1 MGTTE
6 HLHSPSAHGQEIHH
20 ETTDVNLTGI
30 TRLAIVSL
38 IVIVGILLFVLGFE
52 RVLAHF
58 FADTTPPAPLSER
71 AETGKD
77 RLPKSP
83 VMLQTDEPGVLRQ
96 LRSEEDV
103 ILNHYAW
110 VDKNQGVV
118 RIPIDR
124 ALDLIAKDPSLLAP
138 QGAAPAAAAPAAAA
152 QPAQTGATPQK

>member
-6 HLHSPSAHGQEIHH
+6 HPHTPSAHGQDIHH

-30 TRLAIVSL
+30 TRLAMGSL

-83 VMLQTDEPGVLRQ
+83 VVLQTDEPGVLRQ
-96 LRSEEDV
+96 LRTEEDA

-138 QGAAPAAAAPAAAA
+138 QGAAPAATPAPAA
-152 QPAQTGATPQK
+152 PTGATPQK